1 MNMTHKHNCNHMQT
15 KLNHTQTHSFTCP
28 PSKCATMNQSSCLTL
43 PMYIICALWRGA
55 IVNGPCAPVPSCVPL
70 APFNLNNS

>member
-15 KLNHTQTHSFTCP
+15 RLNHTQFYLSTQQML
-28 PSKCATMNQSSCLTL
+28 TMNQSMCFTL
-43 PMYIICALWRGA
+43 PSYIICALWRGA

>member
-15 KLNHTQTHSFTCP
+15 KLNHTQFYLSTQQMCYYE
-28 PSKCATMNQSSCLTL
+28 SKHVLHIAQ
-43 PMYIICALWRGA
+43 MYIICALWRGA